1 MATKYIHFRG
11 IEAIL
16 KAYQFR
22 GVDTFA
28 VFQDKMMMYKGNTK
42 DELSQFLNMLSEDA
56 CTYTL
61 KVYENIEPDQVKD
74 NTGSD
79 GGFNFKLVN
88 EEEDYGPHTYSNK
101 RNKLLERLERLE
113 AMNELPASEMEEEET
128 LEDAAIGL
136 LKKPWEL
143 AELANVVKGIFNL
156 QPGYVPPRPANT
168 MGSTGQAM
176 SGTQS
181 KETMIDR
188 LEKAIDTLE
197 KYDPKIIEHLEKL
210 AMIAANNPSQ
220 FNFLISALDNMR

>member
-11 IEAIL
+11 IPAIL
-16 KAYQFR
+16 KAYEFR
-22 GVDTFA
+22 GVETFA
-28 VFQDKMMMYKGNTK
+28 VFQEKMLMYKGNSK

-61 KVYENIEPDQVKD
+61 KVYEHIELDQVKD

-88 EEEDYGPHTYSNK
+88 EEEDYGPHTYGNK

-113 AMNELPASEMEEEET
+113 AMKGLPDEIEEEET
-128 LEDAAIGL
+128 LEEAAIGM
-136 LKKPWEL
+136 LKRPWEL
-143 AELANVVKGIFNL
+143 AELANVVKGIFNM
-156 QPGYVPPRPANT
+156 QPGYVPARPINT
-168 MGSTGQAM
+168 MGSTGQTM

-181 KETMIDR
+181 KEQMLDR
-188 LEKAIDTLE
+188 LERAVDTLE
-197 KYDPKIIEHLEKL
+197 KHDPKIIEHLEKL
-210 AMIAANNPSQ
+210 AMIASNNASQ